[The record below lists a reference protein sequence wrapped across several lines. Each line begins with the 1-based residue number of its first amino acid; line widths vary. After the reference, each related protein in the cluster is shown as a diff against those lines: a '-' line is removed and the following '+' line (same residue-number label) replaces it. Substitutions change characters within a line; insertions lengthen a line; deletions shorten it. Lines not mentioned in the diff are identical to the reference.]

1 MFVVDEIHEVDVVD
15 VLRDVDGEDCERFG
29 RLGRSTNENWM
40 LFRKGYTNEW
50 KDCFLFISLNRF
62 WLCTYAR
69 VKLILIGMAWSYG
82 TFRLINQFLLQSSHR
97 AISRSNEF
105 ETG

>member
-1 MFVVDEIHEVDVVD
+1 MFVVDEIHVVDVVD
-15 VLRDVDGEDCERFG
+15 VLRVVDGEDLERFG
-29 RLGRSTNENWM
+29 RLGRSTNENTDVVPERIYKRM
-40 LFRKGYTNEW
+40 ERLLSFH
-50 KDCFLFISLNRF
+50 FSQQV